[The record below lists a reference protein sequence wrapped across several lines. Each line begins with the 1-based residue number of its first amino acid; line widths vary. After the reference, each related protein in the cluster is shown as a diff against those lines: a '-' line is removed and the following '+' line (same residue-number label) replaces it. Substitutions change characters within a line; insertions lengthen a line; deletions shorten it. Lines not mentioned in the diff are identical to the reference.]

1 MKTGISP
8 YPGLRP
14 FTEEEAIFFK
24 GRDLHIRQIVK
35 MLEQNK
41 MAFITGASGDGKS
54 SMVYAG
60 VIPYIRAGFSTA
72 EYNSWAFCDFKPQ
85 RNPLD
90 SLAKSVS
97 EQLQVPYDQVIETLR
112 NGFSGLVDVYKQSDC
127 WAKDAPDSKN
137 RGKNLLVVADQFEEV
152 FTMNEN
158 FHNGTPSEETYT
170 TVNVLLETV
179 RLSIIENLPVFV
191 IFTMR
196 SDYISQCTVFRD
208 LPEFIAYS
216 QFFVPQLKRTEIL
229 QVIEQPALLAGGS
242 VSSRLSE
249 VLINNLTSGFDQLP
263 VLQHALNLLWKMAG
277 NGSEQLDLIHLA
289 KIAGMPKDILGGEER
304 QEFNRW
310 YMQLPDY
317 QKKYYEHPDLD
328 NVLNA
333 HAGSLYESAY
343 DYYMNNADWAEKT
356 ITPEESK
363 LIIKA
368 AFTSLTKTD
377 NNRQVRNRCTLSEIT
392 GIINRPNITS
402 ATVCAVLNIF
412 RDEDNTLLRPFANS
426 ESLKTQYLGGD
437 TVLDITHEALIR
449 NWQMLSE
456 WNREEY
462 ENIKVYN
469 DYNTQVQRWADN
481 GRKPE
486 FLLASGNYA
495 LFCRWYEQSR
505 PNKYWI
511 LKNDETQRPEQE
523 KIRSAANRVALCDA
537 YMEQSHDEL
546 VAKEKSHRRKWAM
559 VIVGLLVFIAGL
571 LILSNWAII
580 EMNNAEQQK
589 EIAEEKEHIADSIGN
604 VARKQRDSLKFLF
617 YDVTIEKMRSD
628 SATQAAI
635 DAKLQSD
642 EDRRDAIVAKDI
654 AEAAL
659 DSAERSNR
667 RAERNYSLAEERRK
681 DAEEK
686 SQKLSKQIQLTDS
699 ANAKARRLYY
709 VALCNTLAMKTK
721 NQYEDKLLNLR
732 LAKTACEMSQ
742 KGGGESKNADLYD
755 AMLFAMEQNKLIVP
769 SKLDGGEQKAL
780 SIDVDGTITTYSNDG
795 STYQYAMSPDGTI
808 RQTGHITDFEG
819 KVPVENAIFAAP
831 SLVVS
836 CGKDRK
842 SYIIDLHRNSR
853 IPLPCD
859 DDYVVSA
866 SQSPDRKQCAVA
878 YTYGKVVAMP
888 LSGSATPAVKDFG
901 TMITGVCHDG
911 NSIYVL
917 AHDGRLLKWNPDTD
931 DVKTVL
937 PATSK
942 QRAFCMTQI
951 PDKRKIAVCYSDG
964 GVQMINLNDDSKGE
978 WVAGGHAKLE
988 NAVYSPETGILAL
1001 SSADKRIALLNTNH
1015 LQEKTLFIEEHSL
1028 GNSKVKSMAFDNNG
1042 ILYAITDDNR
1052 LRRWETDPSK
1062 YASALAAMNLPP
1074 LNETEWDLI
1083 MGSEFE
1089 QE

>member
-14 FTEEEAIFFK
+14 FTEEESIFFK

-60 VIPYIRAGFSTA
+60 VIPYIRAGFSMA
-72 EYNSWAFCDFKPQ
+72 EYNSWVFCDFKPQ
-85 RNPLD
+85 RNPLE

-97 EQLQVPYDQVIETLR
+97 EQLQVPYYQVIERLR

-127 WAKDAPDSKN
+127 WAKDAPDAKN

-158 FHNGTPSEETYT
+158 FHNGTPSEDSYT
-170 TVNVLLETV
+170 AVNILLETV

-196 SDYISQCTVFRD
+196 SDFISQCTVFRD

-289 KIAGMPKDILGGEER
+289 KIAGMPKDILSGEER

-363 LIIKA
+363 LIIKT

-495 LFCRWYEQSR
+495 LFSRWYEESR

-523 KIRSAANRVALCDA
+523 KIRSAANRIALCDA
-537 YMEQSHDEL
+537 FMEQSHDAL

-571 LILSNWAII
+571 LILFNWA
-580 EMNNAEQQK
+580 MMAKKYAEEQA
-589 EIAEEKEHIADSIGN
+589 EIAAENEHKAKDQKDIADI
-604 VARKQRDSLKFLF
+604 QRDSLRQLY
-617 YDVTIEKMRSD
+617 YDVALAKKQSD
-628 SATQAAI
+628 IDRQDAI
-635 DAKLQSD
+635 DSKLQSD
-642 EDRRDAIVAKDI
+642 QDRRDAI
-654 AEAAL
+654 AAL
-659 DSAERSNR
+659 DSAESSNR
-667 RAERNYSLAEERRK
+667 RAERNYQLAEERRK
-681 DAEEK
+681 EAVEK
-686 SQKLSKQIQLTDS
+686 SLRLSKQMQLTEE
-699 ANAKARRLYY
+699 ANDKAEHLYY
-709 VALCNTLAMKTK
+709 VALCNTLAMKAK
-721 NQYEDKLLNLR
+721 NQYEDKSLNLR

-755 AMLFAMEQNKLIVP
+755 AMLFAMEQNKLISP
-769 SKLDGGEQKAL
+769 HKLDGGSQKAAN
-780 SIDVDGTITTYSNDG
+780 VGGDGTIVTFGENG
-795 STYQYAMSPDGTI
+795 SVFRYAMSPDGSI
-808 RQTGHITDFEG
+808 RRTGHINYLEG
-819 KVPVENAIFAAP
+819 KVPMDNVFFAAP
-831 SLVVS
+831 SLVVGS
-836 CGKDRK
+836 TKDRK
-842 SYIIDLHRNSR
+842 SFIIDLDKNSR
-853 IPLPCD
+853 TQLPCD
-859 DDYVVSA
+859 DDYVVAA
-866 SQSPDRKQCAVA
+866 SQSPDHKQCAVA
-878 YTYGKVVAMP
+878 FTYGKVMSMP
-888 LSGSATPAVKDFG
+888 LSGSATLVEKNFG

-931 DVKTVL
+931 EVKTVL
-937 PATSK
+937 PATGK
-942 QRAFCMTQI
+942 QRAFSMTPI
-951 PDKRKIAVCYSDG
+951 PDKRMLAVCYSDG
-964 GVQMINLNDDSKGE
+964 GVQMINLNDDSKGD

-1001 SSADKRIALLNTNH
+1001 SSADKRIALLNTND
-1015 LQEKTLFIEEHSL
+1015 LQEKPLFIEEHSL
-1028 GNSKVKSMAFDNNG
+1028 GNSKVRSMAFDNNG
-1042 ILYAITDDNR
+1042 TLYAITDDNR
-1052 LRRWETDPSK
+1052 LRRWDTDPSK
-1062 YASALAAMNLPP
+1062 YASAIAAMNLAP
-1074 LNETEWDLI
+1074 LTETEWDLI
-1083 MGSEFE
+1083 LGREFA